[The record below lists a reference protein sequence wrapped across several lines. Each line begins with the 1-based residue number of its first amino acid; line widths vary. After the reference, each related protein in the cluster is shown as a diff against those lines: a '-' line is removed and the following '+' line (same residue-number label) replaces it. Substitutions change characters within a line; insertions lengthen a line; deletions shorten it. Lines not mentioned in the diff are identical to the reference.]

1 MRNSS
6 RYRQG
11 VTNRQAP
18 RDLRASDADRDRV
31 ITLLS
36 EAAAD
41 GRLTAGEHSERV
53 DRAYAARTLG
63 ELAALTADLA
73 EPEAQPIRL
82 DHRRP
87 VTGVFTTDRRD
98 GHWVVPASFPVL
110 AVFGEATLD
119 FRDALLQS
127 NRTIIY
133 ATVVFGT
140 LQLNVP
146 EGIAVEID
154 GNSVLTRKINRSGRQ
169 QSPSDPVIE
178 LRVVGVGGTI
188 RVSSPK
194 KSRWLGGIRRN
205 GLPRP

>member
-1 MRNSS
+1 
-6 RYRQG
+6 
-11 VTNRQAP
+11 VTFRQAP
-18 RDLRASDADRDRV
+18 RDLRASDSDRDRV
-31 ITLLS
+31 IELLS
-36 EAAAD
+36 AAAAD
-41 GRLTAGEHSERV
+41 GRLTASEHSERV

-63 ELAALTADLA
+63 ELAALTTDLA

-98 GHWVVPASFPVL
+98 GHWVVPASIPVL

-119 FRDALLQS
+119 FRAALLQS

-146 EGIAVEID
+146 EGVAVEID
-154 GNSVLTRKINRSGRQ
+154 GTSVLTRKINRTPRQ
-169 QSPSDPVIE
+169 HGPSDPVIE
-178 LRVVGVGGTI
+178 VRAVGVGGTI

-205 GLPRP
+205 GLPR